1 MDWEQV
7 LGQCKGLGSRA
18 KETWERLAR
27 DHWQERRMA
36 RDKARER
43 AAAAKEAQQ
52 HVKHFE
58 DMH

>member
-1 MDWEQV
+1 MDWDHI
-7 LGQCKGLGSRA
+7 LGSWKGLGGKAR
-18 KETWERLAR
+18 ETWEKLAR
-27 DHWQERRMA
+27 EHWQERRHA